1 MVEQSEK
8 YRQSVKHMVAGI
20 SHDFRTP
27 LTAAMGYIQLA
38 EKDEGITEEKAA
50 NLKRAY
56 DKTYHEPVFKC

>member
-1 MVEQSEK
+1 
-8 YRQSVKHMVAGI
+8 MVAGI